1 MASDVL
7 PSLSRMM
14 IGFIGAVVIGVVVGF
29 VLGQAHRL
37 QAMFAPVLEFLRAI
51 PAVALIPL
59 VIIVLG
65 LDDTAKVMLIT
76 FICLWP
82 VLLNTEAAIRGMDP
96 GLRETARVYGIH
108 WFRYELQVALPAA
121 APQIFAGMRT
131 SLSLALIMVVVSE
144 MMAGGN
150 GIGVFVL
157 QSQRSFAIT
166 DMWSGIVLIGIFG
179 YVFNLLLIVVEN
191 RVLAWHHG
199 ANTAVE

>member
-1 MASDVL
+1 
-7 PSLSRMM
+7 MM

-51 PAVALIPL
+51 PAVALIP
-59 VIIVLG
+59 
-65 LDDTAKVMLIT
+65 
-76 FICLWP
+76 
-82 VLLNTEAAIRGMDP
+82 LNTEAAIRGMDP

-179 YVFNLLLIVVEN
+179 YVFNLLLIVFEN